1 MMKILLSNILFFVA
15 VSFASAQLDSEPS
28 CLLLDAQDVEEIYY
42 DINIT
47 NSGSETSVV
56 YWEFTPD
63 ADFPED
69 WKFQICDLNL
79 CYNWNITRSGTS
91 SFSANNLPAGMASKF
106 TVRVQNSANTET
118 TNFNITGSSFGTLRL
133 FENTDFADPVYE
145 TSCTISNNNNVEV
158 EDLVI
163 YPNPTTDVFQ
173 IKNDANI
180 KTVSIFNIV
189 GRQISSLNHTEGM
202 RHDVSSLRAG
212 MYLVRL
218 ENQDGELIK
227 AMRLSKK

>member
-1 MMKILLSNILFFVA
+1 MMRFLLSNILFFA
-15 VSFASAQLDSEPS
+15 ILSFASGQLSTEPA
-28 CLLLDAQDVEEIYY
+28 CLSLDADEVEEIYY

-47 NSGSETSVV
+47 NDGSEASLVF
-56 YWEFTPD
+56 WEFIP
-63 ADFPED
+63 ADNFPED

-79 CYNWNITRSGTS
+79 CYNWDVTRSGTS
-91 SFSANNLPAGMASKF
+91 SFLANNLTAGAVSKF
-106 TVRVQNSANTET
+106 TVKVQNAANTPDE
-118 TNFNITGSSFGTLRL
+118 NFMISGSSFGTLRL
-133 FENTDFADPVYE
+133 FENSDFTNPIFE
-145 TSCTISNNNNVEV
+145 TSCLVSNNNVEV

-189 GRQISSLNHTEGM
+189 GRQISSNIHSQGA
-202 RHDVSSLRAG
+202 RHDVSNLRAG

-218 ENQDGELIK
+218 ENENGELIK